1 MSWYAGI
8 ILTIALL
15 LTNALFVAAEFA
27 LISARRTR
35 VEPKVHEGSQIAKI
49 TLYAIEHVSIAMAG
63 AQLGI
68 TVCSLALGSISEP
81 VIAGILETPFRAF
94 GVPAEVQHPIAFVIA
109 IAIVTYLHVVIG
121 EMVPKNIALAGP
133 ERSAYVLAPIL
144 MVVVAVLYPL
154 IWLLN
159 KLANLG
165 LRALRVQPKDEV
177 TSTFTRNEVASLVG
191 ESRNGGMLESND
203 ERLLLGALQ
212 FDDYDVS
219 KVLIPMARM
228 RMLPQNVTPAQAEDA
243 CAHGYSRFPITGAG
257 RLPIGYIHI
266 KDVLTPDPDRRDRP
280 IPLEVIRPL
289 PEVALSSSL
298 RDVLEQMQR
307 ARAHLALVRGA
318 HGEALGIVALEDV
331 LEELVGEVRDDS
343 RRIRPAVRAR
353 PERA

>member
-8 ILTIALL
+8 ILTIVLL
-15 LTNALFVAAEFA
+15 LTNAFFVAAEFA

-35 VEPKVHEGSQIAKI
+35 VEPKAQGGSRIAKI

-68 TVCSLALGSISEP
+68 TICSLALGSISEP
-81 VIAGILETPFRAF
+81 VIASLLEGPFRAL
-94 GVPAEVQHPIAFVIA
+94 GVPDSAQHPIAFVIA

-133 ERSAYVLAPIL
+133 ERSAYVLAPVL
-144 MVVVAVLYPL
+144 MVIVAILYPI

-159 KLANLG
+159 KIANLG
-165 LRALRVQPKDEV
+165 LRTLRVQPKDEV

-191 ESRNGGMLESND
+191 ESRTGGMLESND

-212 FDDYDVS
+212 FEDYDVS
-219 KVLIPMARM
+219 KVLIPMSKM
-228 RMLPQNVTPAQAEDA
+228 RMLPQTVTPAQAEDA
-243 CAHGYSRFPITGAG
+243 CAHGFSRFPITGPN
-257 RLPIGYIHI
+257 LKPIGYIHI
-266 KDVLTPDPDRRDRP
+266 KDVLTMDPAERMQPIRPD
-280 IPLEVIRPL
+280 VVRPL
-289 PEVALSSSL
+289 PEVLLTNSL
-298 RDVLEQMQR
+298 RTVLTEMQR

-343 RRIRPAVRAR
+343 RRIRPIVRTPADPR
-353 PERA
+353 